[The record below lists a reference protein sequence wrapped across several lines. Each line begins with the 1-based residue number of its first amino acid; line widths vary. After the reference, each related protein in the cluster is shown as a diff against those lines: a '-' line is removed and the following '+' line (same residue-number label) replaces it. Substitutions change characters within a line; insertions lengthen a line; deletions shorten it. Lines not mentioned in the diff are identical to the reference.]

1 MSDNSQLPPNVLER
15 LEKAEQLKL
24 SGKNK
29 EALLVLEELVLEDP
43 SNVSALEEIAD
54 NELSLE
60 QFSRAKTAADRAV
73 ALDPSSY
80 TGHYIL
86 GFLLSAESKWTEAYV
101 RLKEANRL
109 KSNNPEILRCLGW
122 VLFQSGQRPQGVVTL
137 ERSLNLD
144 SENTLTLCDLGVAYL
159 ELKNFSKARA
169 LFLRALDLEPGNM
182 RARECVA
189 AIDRIEEH
197 MKQI

>member
-144 SENTLTLCDLGVAYL
+144 SENTLTLCDLRIWNSKTFQRHVHFFCAPLIWNRATCARVNVSLLLIG
-159 ELKNFSKARA
+159 LKN
-169 LFLRALDLEPGNM
+169 
-182 RARECVA
+182 
-189 AIDRIEEH
+189 I
-197 MKQI
+197 